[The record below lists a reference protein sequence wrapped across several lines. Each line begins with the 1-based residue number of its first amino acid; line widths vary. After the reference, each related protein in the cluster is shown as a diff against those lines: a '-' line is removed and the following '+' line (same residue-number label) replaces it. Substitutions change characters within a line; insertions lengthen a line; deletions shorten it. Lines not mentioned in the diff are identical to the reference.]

1 MVTERIIKA
10 DLSQELNNLYF
21 KINQYDNYSRKYRL
35 VITDNGVPRPFTTQ
49 KPIRLILQAQGEA
62 TPYYDDLLHEEWED
76 GFPVVTFTA
85 SMLSKTGKVDFKFII
100 YEPSSPETVS
110 TRIQHLTIQES
121 LINYDGIISSN
132 EFDILANLIAQAVT
146 VPTVLSDMQ
155 TLKDQLNTLMTSVNT
170 QMTAYQTEFA
180 TMSQNVQDLMTAVT
194 AYMSDVENAAAASA
208 TLSKS
213 FAIGGTGTRTGEDTD
228 CSKYYYQ
235 QAKIEADKAAVY
247 AEIVIPNFST
257 DLSTGHLT
265 YTDNSTLIFTT
276 NHTTGHLNYTVQ

>member
-1 MVTERIIKA
+1 MVSERIIKA

-35 VITDNGVPRPFTTQ
+35 VITDNGVPRPFAAQ

-62 TPYYDDLLHEEWED
+62 TPYYDDLLHDEWED

-170 QMTAYQTEFA
+170 QMTAYQTEFT

-194 AYMSDVENAAAASA
+194 AYMSNVENAAAASA

-213 FAIGGTGTRTGEDTD
+213 FAVGGTGTRQGEDAD
-228 CSKYYYQ
+228 CAKHYYQ

-247 AEIVIPNFST
+247 AEIVLPTVSV
-257 DLSTGHLT
+257 DLFTGHLMYSDNSSLT
-265 YTDNSTLIFTT
+265 LNVNYTDGRLY
-276 NHTTGHLNYTVQ
+276 YTIQ